1 VRQKVAEEVSTLRQ
15 RTEKQLSVL
24 SVLDEMRAQ
33 TRHRRPWRAGL
44 TALLLFA
51 VPAALWFSPSSRP
64 PRPGG
69 LAERTLP
76 WVAQT
81 GAVSGYIQPCQG
93 LPFPLY
99 ASTGARLFSAAA
111 TVEALSGQEYLKPT
125 GDGTYRVVLP
135 TVVAARERVSQNQKF
150 LLDHLAAGRY
160 VILAQYAGGNVSTSL
175 DVSVAPGQAT
185 EVDLPNTCK

>member
-1 VRQKVAEEVSTLRQ
+1 MRLKVAQEVSALRQ

-24 SVLDEMRAQ
+24 DEMLAQ
-33 TRHRRPWRAGL
+33 TRHRRPWRTGL
-44 TALLLFA
+44 IVLLLFA

-64 PRPGG
+64 PKAGG
-69 LAERTLP
+69 LPDRALP
-76 WVAQT
+76 WVAST
-81 GAVSGYIQPCQG
+81 GAVTGYIQPCQG
-93 LPFPLY
+93 LPFPLH

-111 TVEALSGQEYLKPT
+111 TVEALDGQEYLKPV

-150 LLDHLAAGRY
+150 RLAYLAPGRY
-160 VILAQYAGGNVSTSL
+160 VILAQYKGGNVSTSL
-175 DVSVAPGQAT
+175 DVSVAPGKVA

>member
-1 VRQKVAEEVSTLRQ
+1 MRPKVAEEVSALRQ
-15 RTEKQLSVL
+15 HTEKQLSVL
-24 SVLDEMRAQ
+24 DEMLAR
-33 TRHRRPWRAGL
+33 TRHRRPWRA
-44 TALLLFA
+44 ALIALIVFA

-64 PRPGG
+64 PRAGG
-69 LAERTLP
+69 LAVRVLP

-81 GAVSGYIQPCQG
+81 GAVTGYIQPCQG
-93 LPFPLY
+93 LPFPLH

-111 TVEALSGQEYLKPT
+111 TVEALGGQEFLKPV

-150 LLDHLAAGRY
+150 LLDHLAPGRY
-160 VILAQYAGGNVSTSL
+160 VILAQDTAGNMSTSV
-175 DVSVAPGQAT
+175 DVSVTPGKVA